1 MLLFLILLCSTQQHN
16 HVASFSTSSRSIT
29 TYNNNNNRNFK
40 RNYNYYNYYSNDPIF
55 PSTSRLKYRSTIKL
69 NQISQA
75 HQQAEADNDL
85 TNTNLNNNI
94 NINEK
99 EGESI
104 LQDYEKENKHDEK
117 KKSGV
122 NVTSYKALLTF
133 VGTTILIWLS
143 EPLLSII
150 DTTVIG
156 RSTATDV
163 VTQLAALG
171 KFTFTFLYF
180 IYIITNK
187 YLTFINIYLFYSMF
201 YIICCD
207 FRSCY
212 IGH

>member
-29 TYNNNNNRNFK
+29 TTYNNNRNFK

-94 NINEK
+94 NINK

-104 LQDYEKENKHDEK
+104 LQDNEKENKHDEK

-171 KFTFTFLYF
+171 KF
-180 IYIITNK
+180 
-187 YLTFINIYLFYSMF
+187 
-201 YIICCD
+201 
-207 FRSCY
+207 
-212 IGH
+212 